1 MSQQPLPA
9 AVKLTVSLVVLEVL
23 ALLFFTV
30 SGVMTAN
37 DLRGASVV
45 GSFFLLIA
53 LSLVIGVVALW
64 KHRPF
69 SRALIL
75 VWQFFGV
82 VIGVQ
87 TALSDA
93 PLYGVPVVLL
103 SGAIIILMFTQPLLR
118 HTRQFS

>member
-1 MSQQPLPA
+1 MSQQSLPA
-9 AVKLTVSLVVLEVL
+9 AVKLTVSLVALEVL

-30 SGVMTAN
+30 SGVMTA
-37 DLRGASVV
+37 DDVRGASVV
-45 GSFFLLIA
+45 GSFFLLVA
-53 LSLVIGVVALW
+53 VSLGIGVVALW

-82 VIGVQ
+82 VIGAQ
-87 TALSDA
+87 TALSGA
-93 PLYGVPVVLL
+93 PLYGVSAVLL